1 MYARESERPNIA
13 IPMDLYTRVTADGR
27 TITVVIIEALEL
39 LAGKKEE
46 SINPDHAQ
54 KEERINDLLE
64 RIGDLQA
71 YVDTL
76 KNELEKANHDKEDLK
91 TTHTNY
97 MMQMQTLINQKAIEV
112 PGAKKPWWRFW

>member
-1 MYARESERPNIA
+1 MN
-13 IPMDLYTRVTADGR
+13 LYTRVTADGR

-64 RIGDLQA
+64 RIGDLQT

-76 KNELEKANHDKEDLK
+76 KNELEKASHDKEDLK

-97 MMQMQTLINQKAIEV
+97 MMQIQTLINQKAIEV